1 MTPEDLEQ
9 LVLGQGSQAN
19 VWVARA
25 FVGLSESERAA
36 LAPTA
41 QQLFTDLGALKPGPK
56 TSPVVAAYIA
66 DYHANLKP
74 EDRGRTVPAAYPRAA
89 HAVVALCPLNWAS
102 KPEVKSYIGTQDM
115 PVLLRQRPPA
125 WVTQWLEADY
135 RRGWHWGQIYADTVL
150 KWIAAGI
157 CSRPAV
163 DEFTAKVASE
173 IIYQSSS
180 TLRAGTDQP
189 SLDFVSLFRARPELI
204 DYVPDFFRVD
214 CEAFKKEAA
223 TKRDSCGRT
232 FPEALVALSQSGEL
246 DRGTLIDL
254 TFEGLAADKV
264 LRNSKSG
271 MIEFLA
277 LLGATPQEKGA
288 RQNQLC
294 ALLQSP
300 VPQVR
305 TFAIN
310 EIAGLEKAGVLD
322 AALAAQDVPL
332 IFAQEGKSTAI
343 TALKLLDRMAKR
355 AKKAKASPGDSLA
368 ALIEGLRHASDDV
381 QAKAIALLAA
391 HAKALGPQHWQRI
404 AEYGDFV
411 APTQH
416 SALQGLLAQSHSA
429 APACASAPAPLAAA
443 PVLPAS
449 YAPQRRALMDAKV
462 LDEANRIAPI
472 TDLDTLIDTILRALE
487 YVDTPD
493 DIERIMDGI
502 SRLADHRPADFER
515 RIAPLR
521 RRVETAQWQGNSL
534 TALQRTAME
543 YPCDAVAQLVN
554 VWLGLIDGA
563 AITASHA
570 PPSYHPFLPMRAHMQ
585 ALCKDV
591 GQRKA
596 SPLLSFPTHR
606 GGWIDPR
613 EWVARLQVRTYSKPD
628 MLRSLAR
635 LAPDHR
641 AVALANAA
649 TLRGDTGRIARF
661 ALGGDEWPGWLTW
674 NDYDLWITAARCRD
688 PLADWSDLAAKL
700 RTDDPWP
707 GGAKPAL
714 YHPHIATYVWGVH
727 NNLAVHF
734 KAQDEVWNA
743 DSRSWQPLGKRH
755 AMAGGKTGSPEES
768 FAKAQLIEARP
779 FAAAASYP
787 EESRGWALGMIWV
800 QQWLGYQC
808 PLDIRAACLK
818 GASRAF
824 DLMDERNPEMRGL
837 FDVLFDPHRPW
848 GEEGHALVIMG
859 LMVRESEA
867 SGLAIDALAY
877 GIDHGLFDP
886 AVFTALLTRFEAGG
900 WMKLNRLASALARVV
915 AISPTHAAA
924 ISQGLQA
931 WLTRFD
937 LSERG
942 AHELLAVLDQAHAA
956 MIMAVSSDLADKL
969 RQLEGA
975 SKTARLAK
983 SILDRTRMAA

>member
-1 MTPEDLEQ
+1 MTPQDLEQ
-9 LVLGQGSQAN
+9 LVLGQGRQAN
-19 VWVARA
+19 VWLPKA

-41 QQLFTDLGALKPGPK
+41 QQLFSDLGALKSGPK

-66 DYHANLKP
+66 DYHANLRP
-74 EDRGRTVPAAYPRAA
+74 EDHGRTVPAAYPRAA

-102 KPEVKSYIGTQDM
+102 KPEVKAYIGMQEM
-115 PVLLRQRPPA
+115 PELLRQRPPA

-135 RRGWHWGQIYADTVL
+135 RRGWTWGQVYADTVL

-180 TLRAGTDQP
+180 TLRGSPNEAK
-189 SLDFVSLFRARPELI
+189 LDFVSLLRARPELI
-204 DYVPDFFRVD
+204 HYVPDFFRVD

-223 TKRDSCGRT
+223 RRRDSCGRT

-246 DRGTLIDL
+246 ERGALIDL

-277 LLGATPQEKGA
+277 LLGATPQEKAA
-288 RQNQLC
+288 RQDRLY

-310 EIAGLEKAGVLD
+310 EVAGLEKAGVLD
-322 AALAAQDVPL
+322 AALAVQELPL
-332 IFAQEGKSTAI
+332 IFAQEGKSTAVA
-343 TALKLLDRMAKR
+343 ALKLLDRMAKQ
-355 AKKAKASPGDSLA
+355 AKKAKTSPDGALA
-368 ALIEGLRHASDDV
+368 ALAQGLRHASDDV
-381 QAKAIALLAA
+381 QAKAIALLGV
-391 HAKALGPQHWQRI
+391 HAKALGPQHWQTI

-411 APTQH
+411 APTQQ
-416 SALQGLLAQSHSA
+416 SALQELLAQPGTA
-429 APACASAPAPLAAA
+429 TPAPLAAA

-449 YAPQRRALMDAKV
+449 YAFRARPLMAASV
-462 LDEANRIAPI
+462 LDDANRIAPI

-493 DIERIMDGI
+493 DIERILDGI
-502 SRLADHRPADFER
+502 SRLADQRPPDFER

-521 RRVETAQWQGNSL
+521 RRVETAQWKGNNL

-554 VWLGLIDGA
+554 VWLGLIDGG
-563 AITASHA
+563 AITASYA

-585 ALCKDV
+585 SLCKDV
-591 GQRKA
+591 GRRKA
-596 SPLLSFPTHR
+596 SPLLSFSTHR

-641 AVALANAA
+641 AEALAQAGS
-649 TLRGDTGRIARF
+649 LRGDTGRIARF
-661 ALGGDEWPGWLTW
+661 ALGGDEWPGWLVW

-700 RTDDPWP
+700 RADDPWP
-707 GGAKPAL
+707 GGAQPAL
-714 YHPHIATYVWGVH
+714 FHPHIATFVWGVH

-743 DSRSWQPLGKRH
+743 DSHSWQPRGKRH
-755 AMAGGKTGSPEES
+755 AMAEGKTGSPEES
-768 FAKAQLIEARP
+768 FAKAQMIEARP

-824 DLMDERNPEMRGL
+824 DLMDERNHEMRGL
-837 FDVLFDPHRPW
+837 FDVLFDRHRPW

-867 SGLAIDALAY
+867 SGLAIDALAH

-886 AVFTALLTRFEAGG
+886 AVFAMLLTRFEAGG
-900 WMKLNRLASALARVV
+900 WMKLNRLAAALSRVL
-915 AISPTHAAA
+915 AISPVHAAA
-924 ISQGLQA
+924 VSYGMQA

-956 MIMAVSSDLADKL
+956 MIMAVSAELAAKL
-969 RQLEGA
+969 RELEGA
-975 SKTARLAK
+975 SKTAKLAR
-983 SILDRTRMAA
+983 SILARTQQAA